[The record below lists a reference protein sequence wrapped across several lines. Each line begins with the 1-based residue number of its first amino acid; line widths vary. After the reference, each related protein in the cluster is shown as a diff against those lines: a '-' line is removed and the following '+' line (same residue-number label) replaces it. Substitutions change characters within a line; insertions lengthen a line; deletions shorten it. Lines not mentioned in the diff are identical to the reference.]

1 MGQQAA
7 SGVPETATQGAE
19 ARRRGQWWWTEASIW
34 TERMVSALGNGVKGG
49 KWYSLMDKVVRPTTL
64 EAAWRKV
71 ARNQGAAGV
80 DGQSIERFTAQAE
93 QYLQELQHS
102 LETGSYR
109 PHPVK
114 RVEIPKADG
123 RTRPLGIPTV
133 KDRIVQTA
141 LKMVIEPIFETQF
154 RPGSYGF
161 RPGRSCK
168 DALREVDRL
177 LKAGFTWV
185 VDADLQGY
193 FDSIPHDRLMTLV
206 KGSISDRPVL
216 ALIEGFLQQDIM
228 KDMARWRP
236 TTGTP
241 QGAVI
246 SPLLANLYLHRLD
259 LLMEASGCR
268 MVRYADDFV
277 ILCRSE
283 AEAVAALRQVEA
295 WVAVNGLTLHPEK
308 TRVGDSRQPGQGFEF
323 LGYRFEAG
331 RRLVRKKSLRAL
343 KDKVRSMTGRSR
355 GDSLERI
362 INDLNPMLRGWF
374 GYFQHATPALFGV
387 LDGFIRRRLRAILRK
402 QEKRPG
408 IGRCQADHQR
418 WPNAFFTTHGLFTLR
433 LAYEQARHSR

>member
-1 MGQQAA
+1 MTQQAA
-7 SGVPETATQGAE
+7 SGVLEKATQGAE
-19 ARRRGQWWWTEASIW
+19 ARRRGLWWWTEASIW

-71 ARNQGAAGV
+71 ARHHGAAGV
-80 DGQSIERFTAQAE
+80 DGQSIERFAAHAE
-93 QYLQELQHS
+93 RYLQELQHS
-102 LETGSYR
+102 LEDGSYR

-114 RVEIPKADG
+114 RVEIPKGDG

-141 LKMVIEPIFETQF
+141 LKMVIEPVFETQF

-177 LKAGFTWV
+177 LKEGFTWV

-193 FDSIPHDRLMTLV
+193 FDSIPHDGLMTLV
-206 KGSISDRPVL
+206 TASISDGPVL
-216 ALIEGFLQQDIM
+216 SLIEGFLQQDIM

-246 SPLLANLYLHRLD
+246 SPLLANLYLHPLD
-259 LLMEASGCR
+259 LLMEQNGLR

-277 ILCRSE
+277 ILCRTEEE
-283 AEAVAALRQVEA
+283 ALAALRQVEA
-295 WVAVNGLTLHPEK
+295 WVAANGLTLHPDK
-308 TRVGDSRQPGQGFEF
+308 TRVGDSRQPGQGFDF

-331 RRLVRKKSLRAL
+331 RRLVRKKSLKAL
-343 KDKVRSMTGRSR
+343 RDKVRSLTSRSR

-362 INDLNPMLRGWF
+362 ISDLNPMLRGWF

-387 LDGFIRRRLRAILRK
+387 LDGFVRRRLRAILRK

-418 WPNAFFTTHGLFTLR
+418 WPNVFFAAHGLFTLR
-433 LAYEQARHSR
+433 TAYEQARYSR